1 MKKIGFIGLGVMG
14 YPMAGHMQSSGY
26 EVSVFNRTNQ
36 KALKW
41 KEEFSGKVSSSIDE
55 LSENSDFIFL
65 CVGNDED
72 VRSLV
77 LGEGGILKNAR
88 ENTLIIDHTTTSSK
102 LSVEL
107 SGKCHSKNVGYIDA
121 PVSGGEVGAIEG
133 QLTVMC
139 GGNQNDFEKAYE
151 LISCYS
157 KFIKLM
163 GPSGSGQ
170 LTKMVNQITIT
181 GLIQSLAEAIY
192 FSEKAG
198 LDTQQVIEVISKAVS
213 YTHLT
218 LPTIYSV

>member
-77 LGEGGILKNAR
+77 LGEGGILENAR

-107 SGKCHSKNVGYIDA
+107 SDNCHSKNIGYIDA

-139 GGNQNDFEKAYE
+139 GGNQNDFE
-151 LISCYS
+151 
-157 KFIKLM
+157 
-163 GPSGSGQ
+163 
-170 LTKMVNQITIT
+170 
-181 GLIQSLAEAIY
+181 
-192 FSEKAG
+192 
-198 LDTQQVIEVISKAVS
+198 AVS

-218 LPTIYSV
+218 LPTNREV